1 MYQRRYNVT
10 DVCLIYS
17 SAREAIGMHRILRIL
32 WEIACRLERHAP
44 TSFHVRIEMTGR
56 MDLWTLFSVEIRKIL
71 ISNNIHHPSM
81 VEEEKEEDRVRVKR
95 LEFRMAHYRA
105 RKIEGR
111 RIYWPRKK
119 KRKKE
124 KSYLPPPISSRSLSL
139 FVFLFTSLPSV
150 PGNA

>member
-71 ISNNIHHPSM
+71 ISNNIHHPST
-81 VEEEKEEDRVRVKR
+81 VEEEEEEDRVRVKR

-119 KRKKE
+119 ERKK
-124 KSYLPPPISSRSLSL
+124 KSKKLPSSSNLLPFSFFICLSL
-139 FVFLFTSLPSV
+139 HFAPLR
-150 PGNA
+150 AW